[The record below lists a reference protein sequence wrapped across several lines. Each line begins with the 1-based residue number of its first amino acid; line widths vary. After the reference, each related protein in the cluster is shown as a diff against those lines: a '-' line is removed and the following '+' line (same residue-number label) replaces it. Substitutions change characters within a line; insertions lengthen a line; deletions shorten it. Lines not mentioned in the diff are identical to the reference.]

1 MPNITLGT
9 SRARMNELLGT
20 RADLLA
26 QANRELDAGN
36 HEEYKSLMA
45 KATAMN
51 PQIEDLK
58 ALVAEYDRY
67 DIAHAP
73 TFGSDARDMQ
83 AMGEHL
89 MAGERVNFDPKN
101 VVSAIRTNSTTFS
114 GSLVAPTGGST
125 QINDGAAAQVSTLI
139 NQVRVETFEGLSS
152 YEEAYLQ
159 SIQEASDG
167 SPATVG
173 GTARKA
179 SDPVWKKAKLMAHE
193 VNVTS
198 FVDRNITR
206 LSPAAYAA
214 KCQAYA
220 LKGLQRKVN
229 ALICNGDGLASTEI
243 FGLTNGKNTD
253 GENIFSAAADITAI
267 NEDTLRNLVFGYG
280 GDEEVSSQA
289 RLVLNKLSLDAFGKI
304 KLKAD
309 DNRKLYKITQTGN
322 TGTIEEGGLIVPYT
336 ISSAIGSKTI
346 AYGDP
351 LAYLLA
357 LFGPYSIRVDE
368 SVKSVERMIAI
379 LGDVLVGGNLTVD
392 KGYSVAT
399 LT

>member
-125 QINDGAAAQVSTLI
+125 QINDGTAAQVSTLI
-139 NQVRVETFEGLSS
+139 NQVRVETFEGLSA
-152 YEEAYLQ
+152 YEEGYIQ
-159 SIQEASDG
+159 SIQEASAG
-167 SPATVG
+167 SPGTVG

-193 VNVTS
+193 VSVTS
-198 FVDRNITR
+198 FVDRNLSR

-214 KCQAYA
+214 KCQTYA
-220 LKGLQRKVN
+220 LLGLQRKVN
-229 ALICNGDGLASTEI
+229 ALICNGDDLASHEV

-253 GENIFSAAADITAI
+253 GENIFSTAADITAI

-336 ISSAIGSKTI
+336 LSSAIGSKTI

-392 KGYSVAT
+392 KGFSVAT
-399 LT
+399 LV